1 MDELKVYER
10 QELER
15 PGRIY
20 GKTEKELRE
29 EDEGYWII
37 KRGVLPNLVRESR
50 VVIYIYNRV
59 RNSSLDWW
67 V

>member
-37 KRGVLPNLVRESR
+37 KRGVLPNLVRVSR
-50 VVIYIYNRV
+50 VVMYR
-59 RNSSLDWW
+59 
-67 V
+67 